1 MVYEFGSWVG
11 LVDVGNVVS
20 KGRQIDEDFS
30 EETVDGGDGAVF
42 EGGASQDKTIIIK
55 RGERTKRRHEQRT
68 QTRT

>member
-1 MVYEFGSWVG
+1 MNLVYEFGSWVG

-42 EGGASQDKTIIIK
+42 EGGAS
-55 RGERTKRRHEQRT
+55 
-68 QTRT
+68 